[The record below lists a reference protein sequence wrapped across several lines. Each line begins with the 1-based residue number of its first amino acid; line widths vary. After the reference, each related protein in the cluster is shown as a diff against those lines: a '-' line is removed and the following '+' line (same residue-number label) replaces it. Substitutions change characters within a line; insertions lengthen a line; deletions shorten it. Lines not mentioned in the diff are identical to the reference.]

1 MIERERHAFG
11 LASSR
16 YVAGLCLSDA
26 GKLMST
32 QRRVRYIMEL
42 SKVISWLLV
51 VSIVVL
57 SLGPPGTRPVS
68 PAPHSAEHLMIFFA
82 MSLAFGLAYPK
93 RVVPR
98 SAALLTFTLLIEI
111 AQVYMPGRHARL
123 SDFVVGSLGCVAG
136 AALALARSTYV
147 ERTKAPMIAEGGG
160 TGPRNLPR

>member
-1 MIERERHAFG
+1 
-11 LASSR
+11 
-16 YVAGLCLSDA
+16 
-26 GKLMST
+26 
-32 QRRVRYIMEL
+32 MEL

-98 SAALLTFTLLIEI
+98 LAALLTFTLLIEI
-111 AQVYMPGRHARL
+111 AQVYIPGRHARL